1 MTKADKLKILKTN
14 LQMLTDANDEFLGRL
29 IEQAQAAIEREG
41 IRLTED
47 DIESDM
53 AVIDYAAYLFRK
65 RASTDTA
72 MPRFLRWQ
80 LNNMRFS
87 RRDDGTDI

>member
-1 MTKADKLKILKTN
+1 MTKADKLKILKAN
-14 LQMLTDANDEFLGRL
+14 LQMLTDANDEFLGKL

-41 IRLTED
+41 VRLMED

-80 LNNMRFS
+80 LNNMRFG
-87 RRDDGTDI
+87 RRDDGTDV